1 MTDTTNEAIAALCER
16 CTTRAA
22 ELEHEADVSA
32 MEVVAL
38 EPLSD
43 AEWAKFEASKNDLAA
58 HRWRTFYDRLKGIKS
73 SVKMT
78 REDVAHYRDLR
89 ATIEALQAE
98 RDAALADE
106 TCPVCNGEM
115 ADPPTSGSF
124 CPAGCRSGIVRQ
136 TSAQVLRNVRP
147 FWLAEGARQAR
158 LVAMRD
164 RQLQQSARYWLR
176 AADMALVGDTQE
188 LRNRVQIHREPP
200 REMTLS
206 SDHLKET
213 GQ

>member
-98 RDAALADE
+98 RDAALA
-106 TCPVCNGEM
+106 
-115 ADPPTSGSF
+115 
-124 CPAGCRSGIVRQ
+124 
-136 TSAQVLRNVRP
+136 
-147 FWLAEGARQAR
+147 EGARQAR